1 MVIEFGLASN
11 KLELVLNE
19 LKVVFNDFQVV
30 LSLKHTC
37 HKMRINL
44 KYNLKRLNKKI
55 QVN

>member
-44 KYNLKRLNKKI
+44 KYNLKHLNKKFK
-55 QVN
+55 